1 MYKYNRYMIK
11 TQDWTMKSSL
21 YEKEKIDYGNQKTRE
36 MALKMLRRNIIIVD
50 IMKVTGL
57 TEAELLRLQDENAR
71 F

>member
-21 YEKEKIDYGNQKTRE
+21 YEKEKIEYGNQKTRE
-36 MALKMLRRNIIIVD
+36 IALKMLRRNIIIVD